1 MPKSQSSGSA
11 PPPAALVAGERLGP
25 YVVEAPL
32 GAGGMG
38 EVWRGRDT
46 RIDRSV
52 AIKVLPRGQAVTPEA
67 EERFEREARAI
78 GQLQHPNVC
87 TLFDVG
93 SHDGRRYIVF
103 EHLDGESLS
112 ARLARGRLPLT
123 QVLSIGSAIAEAL
136 AAAHAAG
143 ILHRDLK
150 PANVMLTRA
159 GTKLLDFGL
168 ARFTGAEPPGLSSS
182 GSSAMTWA
190 AEITAQGTLVG
201 TLSYMAP
208 EQLEGRNVDERADLW
223 ALGCVLHEMVSGKKA
238 FEGESAAGVI
248 ASVLQR
254 EPEPLTAL
262 APGTPTALERLVL
275 ACLQKNRDE
284 RWRSAADLRR
294 ELGWI
299 ETSGPASGLPAPRRR
314 ARAAAVTAIAA
325 AAALAGA
332 LGAGLFTKSRGS
344 GGPSRAVQ
352 SVLPFRARLSDPF
365 GKVPQISPDGR
376 QVVVGSTT
384 SYSAEPLWLLAL
396 DSQEPRPLA
405 GTEGGTFPFWS
416 PDGRSLGFFVDRRLL
431 RIDLEGG
438 SVRTL
443 STMEDDPRG
452 GAWSS
457 KGVILFSPGRKGGL
471 QRVSSEGGPPVSAT
485 KLDGSRG
492 EVTHRWPQFLPGGER
507 FLYWA
512 SGNDDKLYL
521 KDSVRLSSLSG
532 GEGNV
537 VLEGVSN
544 AVWTAGHLVHRAYGD
559 RGARGLLA
567 QRFDLDRG
575 AVSGSAFPLTPA
587 LIGGAGVSLL
597 RVSGT
602 AGGDLVFLGEPP
614 TWSTEM
620 VWLDRAGAHV
630 ATLAEPAPWEGPR
643 ISPDGRRVAL
653 ARTDLQASKSSVWVT
668 GADGS
673 NRVRLTLDGGSAGVP
688 AWSPDGRKIAYL
700 AGTTAWT
707 GIYVRP
713 ASGGPAELLV
723 SMNGI
728 DTETLDWSPDGSRIA
743 FGVFD
748 AAAGNYDI
756 WTVALASKKAAPFLA
771 TPADEADAQ
780 FSPDGRF
787 LAYTSRQAGAK
798 GEVYL
803 WRLGGETRWQV
814 SEGGG
819 GVPRWRKD
827 GKELFFAGRDGRL
840 RSVAV
845 GNDPGG
851 TPGTPRVV
859 FERRLTLTQY
869 FSYDVSPDGSKFL
882 VDMPSP
888 ESLDVSVRLL
898 QNWPA
903 LVPKAR

>member
-1 MPKSQSSGSA
+1 
-11 PPPAALVAGERLGP
+11 
-25 YVVEAPL
+25 
-32 GAGGMG
+32 MG

-46 RIDRSV
+46 RIDRTV

-93 SHDGRRYIVF
+93 SHEGRRYIVF

-112 ARLARGRLPLT
+112 TRLAKGPLPLA

-150 PANVMLTRA
+150 PANVMLTKA

-168 ARFTGAEPPGLSSS
+168 ARFSGADPPGLGPS

-190 AEITAQGTLVG
+190 AGITAQGTLVG

-208 EQLEGRNVDERADLW
+208 EQLEGRSVDERADLW
-223 ALGCVLHEMVSGKKA
+223 ALGCVLHEMASGKKA

-248 ASVLQR
+248 ASVLRR

-262 APGTPTALERLVL
+262 TPGTPAALERLVL
-275 ACLQKNRDE
+275 ACLAKDRDD

-294 ELGWI
+294 ELSWI
-299 ETSGPASGLPAPRRR
+299 AKSGPAAAPPASSRR
-314 ARAAAVTAIAA
+314 AAIAA
-325 AAALAGA
+325 LAVGAALLLA
-332 LGAGLFTKSRGS
+332 LLLGLFARSQS
-344 GGPSRAVQ
+344 ASGPSRAVQ
-352 SVLPFRARLSDPF
+352 SILPFRARLSDPF

-376 QVVVGSTT
+376 QVVVGSTS
-384 SYSAEPLWLLAL
+384 SYFGEPLWLLAL
-396 DSQEPRPLA
+396 DTQEPRALA

-416 PDGRSLGFFVDRRLL
+416 PDGRSLGFFVDRRLM
-431 RIDLEGG
+431 RIDLDGG

-443 STMEDDPRG
+443 CAMEDDPRG
-452 GAWSS
+452 GAWSP

-471 QRVSSEGGPPVSAT
+471 QRVSSEGGPSAPAT
-485 KLDGSRG
+485 TLDGSRG

-512 SGNDDKLYL
+512 SANDDKLAL
-521 KDSVRLSSLSG
+521 KDSVRLSSLAG
-532 GEGNV
+532 GEVNV
-537 VLEGVSN
+537 VLEGVTN
-544 AVWTAGHLVHRAYGD
+544 AVWTAGHLVYRAYGD

-567 QRFDLDRG
+567 QRFDLGRG
-575 AVSGSAFPLTPA
+575 AVSGNAFPLTPA
-587 LIGGAGVSLL
+587 LTSGAGVSLL
-597 RVSGT
+597 RVSAST
-602 AGGDLVFLGEPP
+602 DGDLVFLGEPA

-620 VWLDRAGAHV
+620 VWLDRKGAHV
-630 ATLAEPAPWEGPR
+630 ATLAEPAPWELPR
-643 ISPDGRRVAL
+643 ISPDGRRVTL
-653 ARTDLQASKSSVWVT
+653 ARTDLQTSRSSVWVT
-668 GADGS
+668 GADSGG
-673 NRVRLTLDGGSAGVP
+673 RVRLTLEDGSAGVP
-688 AWSPDGRKIAYL
+688 AWSPDGRKIAYV

-713 ASGGPAELLV
+713 ASGGPAESLV

-743 FGVFD
+743 FSVWN
-748 AAAGNYDI
+748 AAAGNYDL
-756 WTVALASKKAAPFLA
+756 WSVALASKKASPLLE
-771 TPADEADAQ
+771 TPADERGAQ
-780 FSPDGRF
+780 FSPDGRL
-787 LAYTSRQAGAK
+787 LAYTSRTGGTK
-798 GEVYL
+798 SEVYL
-803 WRLGGETRWQV
+803 WRLDGDTRWQV

-819 GVPRWRKD
+819 FLPRWRKD
-827 GKELFFAGRDGRL
+827 GKELFFVGRDARL

-845 GNDPGG
+845 GSDPGG
-851 TPGTPRVV
+851 APGTPRVV
-859 FERRLTLTQY
+859 FERRLTLNQY
-869 FSYDVSPDGSKFL
+869 FSYDVAPDGSKFL
-882 VDMPSP
+882 VDMPSRDA
-888 ESLDVSVRLL
+888 LDVPVRLL

>member
-1 MPKSQSSGSA
+1 
-11 PPPAALVAGERLGP
+11 
-25 YVVEAPL
+25 
-32 GAGGMG
+32 
-38 EVWRGRDT
+38 
-46 RIDRSV
+46 
-52 AIKVLPRGQAVTPEA
+52 
-67 EERFEREARAI
+67 
-78 GQLQHPNVC
+78 
-87 TLFDVG
+87 
-93 SHDGRRYIVF
+93 
-103 EHLDGESLS
+103 
-112 ARLARGRLPLT
+112 
-123 QVLSIGSAIAEAL
+123 
-136 AAAHAAG
+136 
-143 ILHRDLK
+143 
-150 PANVMLTRA
+150 
-159 GTKLLDFGL
+159 
-168 ARFTGAEPPGLSSS
+168 
-182 GSSAMTWA
+182 MTWA
-190 AEITAQGTLVG
+190 TGITAEGTLVG

-248 ASVLQR
+248 ASVLRR

-262 APGTPTALERLVL
+262 APGTPAALERIVL
-275 ACLQKNRDE
+275 ACLTKDPDD

-299 ETSGPASGLPAPRRR
+299 EKSDSAIAPPASRRR
-314 ARAAAVTAIAA
+314 AVI
-325 AAALAGA
+325 AALAVGA
-332 LGAGLFTKSRGS
+332 ALLGAFAIGSLAKSRAR
-344 GGPSRAVQ
+344 GGPARAVQ

-396 DSQEPRPLA
+396 DTQEPRALA

-452 GAWSS
+452 GAWSP

-471 QRVSSEGGPPVSAT
+471 QRVSSEGGPAVTAT
-485 KLDGSRG
+485 KLDASRG

-544 AVWTAGHLVHRAYGD
+544 AVWTAGHLVYRAYGD

-575 AVSGSAFPLTPA
+575 AVSGTAFPLTPA

-620 VWLDRAGAHV
+620 VWLDRTGAHV
-630 ATLAEPAPWEGPR
+630 STLAEPAPWEGPR

-653 ARTDLQASKSSVWVT
+653 ARTDLQASHASVWVT

-688 AWSPDGRKIAYL
+688 AWSPDGRRIAYI
-700 AGTTAWT
+700 AGSAKLTE
-707 GIYVRP
+707 IFVRP

-728 DTETLDWSPDGSRIA
+728 DTDTLDWSPDGSRIA

-756 WTVALASKKAAPFLA
+756 WTVALASKKATPLLA

-827 GKELFFAGRDGRL
+827 GKELFFVGRDARL

-845 GNDPGG
+845 GTDAGG
-851 TPGTPRVV
+851 APGTPQVV
-859 FERRLTLTQY
+859 FERRLSTNQY
-869 FSYDVSPDGSKFL
+869 FSYDVAPDGSKFL

-888 ESLDVSVRLL
+888 DALDVSVRLL